1 VGAGPASLEDLVK
14 VPPVFSGQTLEQ
26 LISINITNNGVQSP
40 SCRTCN
46 VKWTVA
52 VEPKHLRAVYRSF
65 SSEERAKN
73 DWNMWFKRICKHF
86 PDPACGH
93 VHPNAGSMEGGT
105 FYWTIRHHGW
115 HSYWHNLMR
124 DSKPAIDQ
132 LEAIEQ
138 SRFIFSLVR
147 SHRRCLTS
155 HSLQGTY
162 AVSLIFVATSSALR
176 TTDVSPRPTATHVQ
190 RAATTRAGGLQRGGA
205 GAQPGG
211 GHARLAAA

>member
-1 VGAGPASLEDLVK
+1 MRVFNSARASLICGGVVGAGPASLEDLVK
-14 VPPVFSGQTLEQ
+14 APPVFSGSSLEQ
-26 LISINITNNGVQSP
+26 LITVNISNKLDSP
-40 SCRTCN
+40 PCRTCN

-73 DWNMWFKRICKHF
+73 DWNMWFQRLCKCF

-93 VHPNAGSMEGGT
+93 VHAQAGIMEGGT
-105 FYWTIRHHGW
+105 LFYTLHEYQWQNQW
-115 HSYWHNLMR
+115 QNLMR
-124 DSKPAIDQ
+124 ESKPAIDQ

-155 HSLQGTY
+155 Y
-162 AVSLIFVATSSALR
+162 
-176 TTDVSPRPTATHVQ
+176 SP
-190 RAATTRAGGLQRGGA
+190 
-205 GAQPGG
+205 
-211 GHARLAAA
+211 